1 VLNTP
6 TLAAAPLRIAGIE
19 PESIVDGPG
28 VRAVLFMQ
36 GCPHHCPGC
45 HNSHTHNPQG
55 GTLTTVG
62 AVVEQLLRQARMR
75 AVTLSGGEPFFQAHS
90 CTLVAQSLR
99 AEGFHLTCFSGYTW
113 EALTANAA
121 YLPLLH
127 TLDLLIDGPYIAA
140 QRSLELRFRGSSNQ
154 RIIDVPRSL
163 QAGHIVLSAYQESAF
178 D

>member
-36 GCPHHCPGC
+36 GCPHHCAGC
-45 HNSHTHNPQG
+45 HNTHTHKPTG

-62 AVVEQLLRQARMR
+62 AVLEQLRQAARMR
-75 AVTLSGGEPFFQAHS
+75 AVTLSGGEPFFQAAS
-90 CTLVAQSLR
+90 CALVAQALR
-99 AEGFHLTCFSGYTW
+99 NEGFHLTCFSGYTW
-113 EALTANAA
+113 EVLSANAA

-127 TLDLLIDGPYIAA
+127 SLDLLIDGPYIAA

-163 QAGHIVLSAYQESAF
+163 AAGQIVLSCYHETDFA
-178 D
+178 